1 MIKEVAKLFKD
12 EMELY
17 CAASASIRIVNDEH
31 KNYIGTILKY
41 IEYFNSIGEFETR
54 VLDRNLDEI
63 VILNEF
69 KDLIIPRS
77 VRYNPSDLRTKDL
90 IKRVNK
96 PNGYS
101 KLNYSEFIL
110 AQVNFRRLFK
120 KDINS
125 NVTTLATIK
134 VNKSLNEVM
143 PYVCKLSSSSNG
155 GVKEYLVRYDSAPF
169 IPLFINGSVLDVFEE
184 NYWNASI
191 KDTIRNYVLGLNLKN
206 QELDHEGYQ

>member
-17 CAASASIRIVNDEH
+17 CSASASVRIVNNEH
-31 KNYIGTILKY
+31 KEYINTILKY
-41 IEYFNSIGEFETR
+41 IDYFNSLGEFETR

-63 VILNEF
+63 IILNEF

-90 IKRVNK
+90 LKRSGK

-101 KLNYSEFIL
+101 KLNYSEFIF
-110 AQVNFRRLFK
+110 AQINFRRLFK
-120 KDINS
+120 KDISS
-125 NVTTLATIK
+125 NITTLASIK
-134 VNKSLNEVM
+134 VNKSLTEVM
-143 PYVCKLSSSSNG
+143 PYVGKVTTSNG
-155 GVKEYLVRYDSAPF
+155 GIKEFVVKYDSAPF

-191 KDTIRNYVLGLNLKN
+191 KDAIRNYVLGLNLKN
-206 QELDHEGYQ
+206 QEFSHESYQ